1 MDLQKTLLW
10 VALALVL
17 VLLWVE
23 WQEFQYGDEA
33 VATES
38 RPDGGTERSA
48 DGADADA
55 DADGEDED
63 EEVPT
68 ALADDGNGESLPEGD
83 AEPSTPAD
91 SGEEAV
97 TVRTDLLEIAIDPRG
112 GTIRRAD
119 LLAHT
124 VTRDS
129 DEPVRLLDTSRS
141 RYFVLQNGL
150 INARGME
157 QEVPTHRAEFTPER
171 REYALDEDSDEIR
184 VPLRWE
190 REDGLVVTKTYTF
203 HRDSYKVDVE
213 VEVTNRAEEAWR
225 GQLYSQIQRNR
236 DTRESFLLYTYTGG
250 VLSGYNESAD
260 ERQPYRKIDFDD
272 MADQA
277 LRRPMTGGWTAMIEH
292 YFLAAILPGED
303 AELTAYTRSLENDR
317 FLLGYTFPVREV
329 GPGES
334 TTYQHRYF
342 VGPKEQDRLEEAA
355 PDLDLTVDY
364 GFLTILARPL
374 YWLLD
379 LFHGLT
385 GNWGWSIIMLTLLI
399 KLAFFHLSA
408 KSYRSMAHMRRVAPR
423 LKEIKEKYADDR
435 QRMNQAMMDLYKT
448 EKINPL
454 GGCLPILVQI
464 PVFIALYWVLLESVE
479 LRHAPWWGW
488 IQDLTSPDPWFI
500 LPIIM
505 GASMLLQFKL
515 NPAPMDP
522 VQEKVMM
529 IMPFVLT
536 IFFAFFPA
544 GLVLYWTTNNIL
556 SIAQQ
561 WWITRRIE
569 SGEEK

>member
-23 WQEFQYGDEA
+23 WQEFQYGDDGVA
-33 VATES
+33 VTEP
-38 RPDGGTERSA
+38 RGAE
-48 DGADADA
+48 DGAAPASDAGDQ
-55 DADGEDED
+55 
-63 EEVPT
+63 EVPT
-68 ALADDGNGESLPEGD
+68 ALADDGTGD
-83 AEPSTPAD
+83 ALPRETTEAEAD
-91 SGEEAV
+91 TGEKSV
-97 TVRTDLLEIAIDPRG
+97 SVRTDLLDVVIDTRG

-124 VTRDS
+124 VTRES

-150 INARGME
+150 INARGVE
-157 QEVPTHRAEFTPER
+157 REVPTHRARFRAPQEAYTLADGQDRLE
-171 REYALDEDSDEIR
+171 
-184 VPLRWE
+184 VPMTWE
-190 REDGLVVTKTYTF
+190 GPDGLEVTKTYTF
-203 HRDSYKVDVE
+203 HRDSYEVDVA
-213 VEVTNRAEEAWR
+213 VEITNTADEPWR
-225 GQLYSQIQRNR
+225 GQLYSQLQRSR
-236 DTRESFLLYTYTGG
+236 GSGDSLFLYTYTGG
-250 VLSGYNESAD
+250 VLSGYNQATD
-260 ERQPYRKIDFDD
+260 EEQPYRKIDFDD

-277 LRRPMTGGWTAMIEH
+277 LRRPMKGGWAAMIEH
-292 YFLAAILPGED
+292 YFLAAILAPEGT
-303 AELTAYTRSLENDR
+303 ELTAYTRSLDSGR
-317 FLLGYTFPVREV
+317 FLLGYTFPVRQV

-334 TTYQHRYF
+334 TSYQFGHF
-342 VGPKEQDRLEEAA
+342 IGPKEQDRLEETAA
-355 PDLDLTVDY
+355 NLDLTVDY
-364 GFLTILARPL
+364 GFLTIIARPL

-385 GNWGWSIIMLTLLI
+385 GNWGWSIILLTLLI

-479 LRHAPWWGW
+479 LRHAPWMGW

-544 GLVLYWTTNNIL
+544 GLVLYWTTNNVL

-569 SGEEK
+569 SGAEK

>member
-1 MDLQKTLLW
+1 MK
-10 VALALVL
+10 
-17 VLLWVE
+17 
-23 WQEFQYGDEA
+23 
-33 VATES
+33 
-38 RPDGGTERSA
+38 
-48 DGADADA
+48 
-55 DADGEDED
+55 
-63 EEVPT
+63 
-68 ALADDGNGESLPEGD
+68 
-83 AEPSTPAD
+83 
-91 SGEEAV
+91 
-97 TVRTDLLEIAIDPRG
+97 
-112 GTIRRAD
+112 
-119 LLAHT
+119 
-124 VTRDS
+124 
-129 DEPVRLLDTSRS
+129 
-141 RYFVLQNGL
+141 
-150 INARGME
+150 
-157 QEVPTHRAEFTPER
+157 
-171 REYALDEDSDEIR
+171 
-184 VPLRWE
+184 
-190 REDGLVVTKTYTF
+190 
-203 HRDSYKVDVE
+203 
-213 VEVTNRAEEAWR
+213 
-225 GQLYSQIQRNR
+225 
-236 DTRESFLLYTYTGG
+236 
-250 VLSGYNESAD
+250 
-260 ERQPYRKIDFDD
+260 
-272 MADQA
+272 
-277 LRRPMTGGWTAMIEH
+277 GGWAAMIEH
-292 YFLAAILPGED
+292 YFLAAILAPKE
-303 AELTAYTRSLENDR
+303 AELTAYTRSLDSGR
-317 FLLGYTFPVREV
+317 FLLGYTFPVRNI
-329 GPGES
+329 GPGERAG
-334 TTYQHRYF
+334 YEYRYF
-342 VGPKEQDRLEEAA
+342 IGPKEQERLEKAA

-385 GNWGWSIIMLTLLI
+385 GNWGWSIILLTLLI

-423 LKEIKEKYADDR
+423 LKEIKEKYSDDR

-479 LRHAPWWGW
+479 LRHAPWIGW

-544 GLVLYWTTNNIL
+544 GLVLYWTTNNVL

-569 SGEEK
+569 SGAEK

>member
-23 WQEFQYGDEA
+23 WQEFRYGDEA

-38 RPDGGTERSA
+38 RTNGGEERA
-48 DGADADA
+48 R
-55 DADGEDED
+55 GEAGSSGND
-63 EEVPT
+63 EVPS
-68 ALADDGNGESLPEGD
+68 ALADDGGGDALPEGD
-83 AEPSTPAD
+83 DAPATPAD
-91 SGEEAV
+91 SGDRPIV
-97 TVRTDLLEIAIDPRG
+97 VRTDLLEVAIDPRG
-112 GTIRRAD
+112 GAIRRAD

-124 VTRDS
+124 VTRES

-141 RYFVLQNGL
+141 RYFVLQDGL
-150 INARGME
+150 INARGVE
-157 QEVPTHRAEFTPER
+157 GEVPNHRSDFEAER
-171 REYALDEDSDEIR
+171 KDYALEEGEDTVR

-190 REDGLVVTKTYTF
+190 RPDGLAVTKTYTF
-203 HRDSYKVDVE
+203 HRDSYQVDVDVE
-213 VEVTNRAEEAWR
+213 VANRAEEAWR
-225 GQLYSQIQRNR
+225 GQLYSQIQRSR
-236 DTRESFLLYTYTGG
+236 DTRDSFFLYTYTGG
-250 VLSGYNESAD
+250 VLSGYNEAAD

-277 LRRPMTGGWTAMIEH
+277 LRQPMQGGWAAMIEH
-292 YFLAAILPGED
+292 YFLAAILAPEE
-303 AELTAYTRSLENDR
+303 AELTAYTRSLDSGR
-317 FLLGYTFPVREV
+317 FLLGYTFPVRSI
-329 GPGES
+329 GSGE
-334 TTYQHRYF
+334 TAGYEYRYF
-342 VGPKEQDRLEEAA
+342 IGPKEQERLEEAA
-355 PDLDLTVDY
+355 PELDLTVDY

-385 GNWGWSIIMLTLLI
+385 GNWGWSIILLTLLI

-479 LRHAPWWGW
+479 LRHAPWIGW

-544 GLVLYWTTNNIL
+544 GLVLYWTTNNVL

-569 SGEEK
+569 SGAEK

>member
-23 WQEFQYGDEA
+23 WQEFRHGDEV

-38 RPDGGTERSA
+38 RTNPGSA
-48 DGADADA
+48 DPATGDQPDTG
-55 DADGEDED
+55 DQ
-63 EEVPT
+63 EVPS
-68 ALADDGNGESLPEGD
+68 ALADDGSGD
-83 AEPSTPAD
+83 AVPEDGDAPATPAD
-91 SGEEAV
+91 SGDQPV
-97 TVRTDLLEIAIDPRG
+97 TVRTDLLEVAIDPRG

-124 VTRDS
+124 VSRES

-150 INARGME
+150 INARGVDR
-157 QEVPTHRAEFTPER
+157 EVPTHRAEFEPR
-171 REYALDEDSDEIR
+171 RHEYTLADGQDELQ

-190 REDGLVVTKTYTF
+190 GPDGLVVTKTYTF
-203 HRDSYKVDVE
+203 QRDSYAIDVE
-213 VEVTNRAEEAWR
+213 VEVANRADEPWR
-225 GQLYSQIQRNR
+225 GQLYSQLQRSR
-236 DTRESFLLYTYTGG
+236 DSRDSFFLYTYTGG
-250 VLSGYNESAD
+250 VLSGYNQASD

-277 LRRPMTGGWTAMIEH
+277 LRRPMKGGWAAMIEH
-292 YFLAAILPGED
+292 YFIAAILAPED
-303 AELTAYTRSLENDR
+303 SELTAYTRSLDSGR
-317 FLLGYTFPVREV
+317 FLLGYTFPVRAV
-329 GPGES
+329 DPGES
-334 TTYQHRYF
+334 TAYEHRYF
-342 VGPKEQDRLEEAA
+342 VGPKEQDRLEGAA
-355 PDLDLTVDY
+355 PDLNLTVDY

-385 GNWGWSIIMLTLLI
+385 GNWGWSIILLTLLI

-479 LRHAPWWGW
+479 LRHAPWIGW

-536 IFFAFFPA
+536 VFFAFFPA

-569 SGEEK
+569 SGAEK